1 MTKEELKEALQEQAD
16 SISAVRGIL
25 EPAINSL
32 MPIHA
37 TLDVFE
43 KGGPAC
49 RKAIATIYDRLLQA
63 ERTIEDGHCYYDDD
77 DD

>member
-16 SISAVRGIL
+16 SISAVRRIL

-43 KGGPAC
+43 KGGATC
-49 RKAIATIYDRLLQA
+49 RKAIAMIYERLLQA
-63 ERTIEDGHCYYDDD
+63 ERTIEDGYYYYYDDD
-77 DD
+77 D

>member
-1 MTKEELKEALQEQAD
+1 MTREELKEALQEQAD
-16 SISAVRGIL
+16 SINEARGIL

-37 TLDVFE
+37 TLDAFE

-49 RKAIATIYDRLLQA
+49 RKAIETIYNRLLQA
-63 ERTIEDGHCYYDDD
+63 ERTIEDDCFYVDDD
-77 DD
+77 D